1 MQEMDRQQDADLQLS
16 VVTVTW
22 NAKKYVDECLSS
34 LNQIE
39 DLPCEIIV
47 IDNAS
52 TDGTPDL
59 IAEKFPS
66 FQLIRS
72 DRNLGFAKANNIGI
86 RNSGGKYFCLVNSD
100 VVVPK
105 GCLTALIGFLES
117 NPEVGVVGPQMLG
130 PQGNIRRSAMR
141 FPSLLSSV
149 ARSLSLDRSPWLS
162 RIVHAQM
169 MTDFSH
175 DRQAEVDI
183 LNGWFWMIRREALSQ
198 VGLLDEQFFIYG
210 EDMDWCLRFR
220 KAGWKIVFFPGVSA
234 IHYGGASSSA
244 APVRFYVEQQKADFQ
259 YWTKHHSAIAAWAY
273 RAIIFTHNCLRFAGY
288 AVIYCLSRGKRTEAR
303 SKLRRSWALVSWM
316 AGLRSDL
323 PGTERASAPPLGAA

>member
-1 MQEMDRQQDADLQLS
+1 MDRQQDADLQLS
-16 VVTVTW
+16 VITVTW

-34 LNQIE
+34 LDHVE
-39 DLPCEIIV
+39 EFPREVIV

-66 FQLIRS
+66 FQLVRS

-86 RNSGGKYFCLVNSD
+86 RNSHGKYVCLVNSD

-105 GCLTALIGFLES
+105 GCLTSLMQFMES

-130 PQGNIRRSAMR
+130 PAGNIRRSAMR

-149 ARSLSLDRSPWLS
+149 ARSFSLDRSPWLS
-162 RIVHAQM
+162 RVFHAQM

-183 LNGWFWMIRREALSQ
+183 LNGWFWMIRREALSE
-198 VGLLDEQFFIYG
+198 VGLLDERFFIYG

-220 KAGWKIVFFPGVSA
+220 KAGWKIVFFPGASA

-259 YWTKHHSAIAAWAY
+259 YWAKHHSALAAVAY
-273 RAIIFTHNCLRFAGY
+273 KAIIFVHNLLRMVGY
-288 AVIYCLSRGKRTEAR
+288 SARYCISGRKRAEAK
-303 SKLRRSWALVSWM
+303 SKVKRSWALVSWM
-316 AGLRSDL
+316 AGMRSETIVRENA
-323 PGTERASAPPLGAA
+323 PTPPLGQSSN